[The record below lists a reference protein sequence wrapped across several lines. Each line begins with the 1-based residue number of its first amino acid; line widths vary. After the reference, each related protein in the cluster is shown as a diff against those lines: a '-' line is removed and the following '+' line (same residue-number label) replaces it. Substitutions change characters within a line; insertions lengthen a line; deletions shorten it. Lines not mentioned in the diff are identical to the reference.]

1 MLHTIDFYKKYIVNT
16 SLKKYNLAICRLLY
30 CAVMAYTIRNEALH
44 DKQLPQHRFSR
55 RNEADMST
63 KGQLEIIRHTNMNH
77 LEIFLIEM
85 TAKQLH
91 GHSDMEL
98 GIIWEGNMTVFV
110 DQKRYE
116 LKKGDIYL
124 INRYQMHSFSSPAG
138 QNIIL
143 AFQVHTDFY
152 RIISHQLEYLRFGEN
167 IFRSGPLYERL
178 YTMLMQ
184 CARYYFSSEEFSEV
198 KCSSLFLDALYLLLQ
213 DTPYII
219 TSEKEYS
226 SAQNNVMRINRITD
240 YIIEHHQERIALD
253 DVAALE
259 NITSYHAS
267 HFIKKMLGISF
278 QDYLSNVRFDH
289 ALQLIHQTDLS
300 ILDICLESGFSSS
313 HYLNQMFQKTFGC
326 TTKEYIAKKAYPEH
340 IEIAP
345 PDTAVKTRYSYE
357 RSAVILEKIRSE

>member
-1 MLHTIDFYKKYIVNT
+1 
-16 SLKKYNLAICRLLY
+16 
-30 CAVMAYTIRNEALH
+30 
-44 DKQLPQHRFSR
+44 
-55 RNEADMST
+55 MST
-63 KGQLEIIRHTNMNH
+63 KGQLEFIRHTNMNH

-91 GHSDMEL
+91 VHSDMEL
-98 GIIWEGNMTVFV
+98 GIIWEGNITVFV
-110 DQKRYE
+110 DQKQYE

-124 INRYQMHSFSSPAG
+124 INRYQMHSFSSHAG

-143 AFQVHTDFY
+143 AFQIHKNFY

-167 IFRSGPLYERL
+167 IFRGGPLYEKL
-178 YTMLMQ
+178 YTMLMK
-184 CARYYFSSEEFSEV
+184 CAKYYFSSEEFSEV

-219 TSEKEYS
+219 TSEKAYS

-240 YIIEHHQERIALD
+240 YIIENHPERISLE

-259 NITSYHAS
+259 NITTYHAS
-267 HFIKKMLGISF
+267 HFMKKMLGISF
-278 QDYLSNVRFDH
+278 QEYLNNVRFDH
-289 ALQLIHQTDLS
+289 ALQLIHQTELS

-313 HYLNQMFQKTFGC
+313 YYLNQMFQKTFGC
-326 TTKEYIAKKAYPEH
+326 TTKEYITKKAYPKH

-345 PDTAVKTRYSYE
+345 PGTAVQTRYSYE
-357 RSAVILEKIRSE
+357 RSAGLFEKRYSPAK

>member
-1 MLHTIDFYKKYIVNT
+1 
-16 SLKKYNLAICRLLY
+16 
-30 CAVMAYTIRNEALH
+30 
-44 DKQLPQHRFSR
+44 
-55 RNEADMST
+55 
-63 KGQLEIIRHTNMNH
+63 
-77 LEIFLIEM
+77 
-85 TAKQLH
+85 
-91 GHSDMEL
+91 
-98 GIIWEGNMTVFV
+98 
-110 DQKRYE
+110 
-116 LKKGDIYL
+116 
-124 INRYQMHSFSSPAG
+124 
-138 QNIIL
+138 
-143 AFQVHTDFY
+143 
-152 RIISHQLEYLRFGEN
+152 
-167 IFRSGPLYERL
+167 
-178 YTMLMQ
+178 
-184 CARYYFSSEEFSEV
+184 
-198 KCSSLFLDALYLLLQ
+198 
-213 DTPYII
+213 
-219 TSEKEYS
+219 
-226 SAQNNVMRINRITD
+226 MRINRITD